1 MSSRPHSVGKVL
13 TPNTTTTMFTVP
25 TRNIARWS
33 LLYAY
38 NGTSSAK
45 NFRAWWYDS
54 STNTEI
60 PILYDYPLAAKE
72 FLKFDGGAEVILDE
86 NDEIRVWIESGA
98 TQPGC
103 IITVDLEQRSTVQN
117 FL

>member
-1 MSSRPHSVGKVL
+1 MSRPHSVGVIL
-13 TPNTTTTMFTVP
+13 TPDTVSTIFTVP
-25 TRNIARWS
+25 TRNIAKWS

-38 NGTSSAK
+38 NGTASAK

-54 STNTEI
+54 SANLEI
-60 PILYDYPLAAKE
+60 PIVYDYPLAAKA
-72 FLKFDGGAEVILDE
+72 FLKFDGSDVVLDE
-86 NDEIRVWIESGA
+86 GDEIRVWIETGA

-103 IITVDLEQRSTVQN
+103 IITVELDQRSTVQN

>member
-1 MSSRPHSVGKVL
+1 MSRPHSVGVIL
-13 TPNTTTTMFTVP
+13 TPDTVTTMFTVP

-60 PILYDYPLAAKE
+60 PIVYDYPLAAKG
-72 FLKFDGGAEVILDE
+72 FLKFDGSDVILDE
-86 NDEIRVWIESGA
+86 GDEIRVWVETGA

-103 IITVDLEQRSTVQN
+103 IITLELDQRSTV
-117 FL
+117 

>member
-1 MSSRPHSVGKVL
+1 MSRPHSVGKVL
-13 TPNTTTTMFTVP
+13 TPNTNTTMFTVP

-45 NFRAWWYDS
+45 DFRAWWYDKS
-54 STNTEI
+54 ADVEI
-60 PILYDYPLAAKE
+60 PIVYDYPLGAKE
-72 FLKFDGGAEVILDE
+72 FLKFDGSDVILDE
-86 NDEIRVWIESGA
+86 GDEIRVFIESGA

-103 IITVDLEQRSTVQN
+103 VITVELEQRSTVQN
-117 FL
+117 YN

>member
-1 MSSRPHSVGKVL
+1 MSRPHSVGLVL
-13 TPNTTTTMFTVP
+13 TPNTVTTMFTVP
-25 TRNIARWS
+25 ARNIAKWS

-38 NGTSSAK
+38 NGTASAK

-60 PILYDYPLAAKE
+60 PIVYDYPLAAKA
-72 FLKFDGGAEVILDE
+72 FLKFDGADVVLDE
-86 NDEIRVWIESGA
+86 GDEIRVWIETGA

-103 IITVDLEQRSTVQN
+103 IITVELDQRSTVQN